1 MSRRNVLHE
10 KLEEFL
16 GSNAVYFNPPSGFKI
31 KQYPCIVYNRSS
43 MKVKYADNQA
53 YFVTQ
58 PYDVTLIC
66 KSVDEGEP
74 WHDEGSD
81 DALYRK
87 LLLTFPCCSHNR
99 HFVNDGLSHDNY
111 TIWY

>member
-1 MSRRNVLHE
+1 MSKRNILHE
-10 KLEEFL
+10 KFQEFL
-16 GSNAVYFNPPSGFKI
+16 GSDAVYFNPPAGFKL
-31 KQYPCIVYNRSS
+31 KQYPCIVYNRS
-43 MKVKYADNQA
+43 KLDVKYANDQT
-53 YFVTQ
+53 YLMLQ

-74 WHDEGSD
+74 WHDEDSD

-87 LLLTFPCCSHNR
+87 FQQAFRTCSHNR